1 MRIYTNLDS
10 LQLKHPTACGLGNF
24 DGIHLGH
31 QALIS
36 KLLDIAY
43 KESLEPTIITFDPH
57 PSEILTPDRPTPLL
71 IPLEQKK
78 KILEKLGIKN
88 LVLVPFSREF
98 SKITY
103 QDFVKNILIAKCRPK
118 INVVGFDYTFGY
130 KGRGNAKL
138 LKQICAKKKIR
149 TYIMPPI
156 THNNMP
162 ISSSLIR
169 SLVKS
174 GNMSKIPEFLGR
186 PYSISGVVVGGNRI
200 GKKLGFPTAN
210 INLPQNVILP
220 PKGVYASVI
229 NVEGNTYKGAA
240 NLGLKPTFDG
250 KTTNLE
256 VHLFDFNQNIYGKNI
271 EVFFIDMLRKEKRF
285 KSAIDLQKQIKKDFV
300 EVLKIL
306 SDIKL

>member
-169 SLVKS
+169 GLVKS